1 MTSLTFLSK
10 LEKLQASIERQQGI
24 QRKWAVVSS
33 LYKEVLACLNLKQGC
48 QLLKKLH
55 HLAAE
60 RIFGLEMRKKYA
72 DGQAI
77 AKKLNKELTKIT
89 ASVKLL
95 IPQLKALRTAQFGDL
110 SDEAANDND
119 DVDDVSIGRD
129 ETEDDENEH
138 TDNLDQ

>member
-1 MTSLTFLSK
+1 MSLFVIFYLGLRSCKHLLRGNKELKGSGLWQVLCIKKFL
-10 LEKLQASIERQQGI
+10 LA
-24 QRKWAVVSS
+24 SS
-33 LYKEVLACLNLKQGC
+33 LNKGVSYS
-48 QLLKKLH
+48 KKLH

-60 RIFGLEMRKKYA
+60 RTFVLEMRKKYA

-110 SDEAANDND
+110 SGDEVFAIVKDTQ
-119 DVDDVSIGRD
+119 SPIYS
-129 ETEDDENEH
+129 
-138 TDNLDQ
+138 